1 MKVAVF
7 TDTYMPQT
15 NGVVAYLSNS
25 LKLLSKKNDVVLFAP
40 GGKRL
45 RVEHVSR
52 RLRIY
57 WIPAKAFPFYEGY
70 RMSSIDYKRVS
81 DLLKKEKP
89 DIVHAHAPVLLGLQG
104 LISAKRRGIPAIVTY
119 HTHFPDYVPHLLN
132 GKLPKPFAEISGY
145 TVKKMI
151 NHVFKMADAVTA
163 PTHELANE
171 LRSYGLSN
179 VVYLPNGVELK
190 RFRKDRKKAAA
201 FRKRFRISEDK
212 EVILYLGRISFEK
225 RIDVLLE
232 AFKMIEKPDRVLVI
246 AGKGPYLDDL
256 KKLAKALE
264 LRNVIFTGYLK
275 DISPAY
281 ATADIFASASDTETF
296 GLTFVEAMHTGLPAV
311 GVRRLGAKEIIR
323 NGKNGILVRPGDI
336 SGFARAMERLLRNS
350 RLRKKMG
357 KEASR
362 DSENYS
368 LEGSVDKTIRLYRKM
383 VKKGG

>member
-7 TDTYMPQT
+7 TDTYLPQI
-15 NGVVAYLSNS
+15 NGVTAYLSNS
-25 LKLLSKKNDVVLFAP
+25 LKLLSKKHDVVLFAP
-40 GGKRL
+40 GGKKL
-45 RVEHVSR
+45 RTERASKR
-52 RLRIY
+52 FRIY

-70 RMSSIDYKRVS
+70 RMSSVDYKRIS
-81 DLLKKEKP
+81 ELLKKEKP

-104 LISAKRRGIPAIVTY
+104 LIAAKRRDIPAVVTY

-132 GKLPKPFAEISGY
+132 GKLPKPFAEISGH
-145 TVKKMI
+145 TVKQLI

-163 PTHELANE
+163 PTRELVNE
-171 LRSYGLSN
+171 LSSYGLSN
-179 VVYLPNGVELK
+179 AVYLPNGVELK

-201 FRKRFRISEDK
+201 FRKRFGISGDK
-212 EVILYLGRISFEK
+212 KVILYLGRISFEK

-246 AGKGPYLDDL
+246 AGKGPYLDEL
-256 KKLAKALE
+256 KELAEGLE
-264 LRNVIFTGYLK
+264 LSNVIFTGYLK

-323 NGKNGILVRPGDI
+323 NGKNGILVKPGDT
-336 SGFARAMERLLRNS
+336 GAFARAMEKLLKNS
-350 RLRKKMG
+350 AMRKRMG
-357 KEASR
+357 KEALR
-362 DSENYS
+362 DSEKYS
-368 LEGSVDKTIRLYRKM
+368 LEESVDKTIKLYRKL
-383 VKKGG
+383 VKRGG